1 MKTERSNVKL
11 DTISFFNLASDRM
24 QWLAARQKVLA
35 ENIANADTP
44 NYRARDVT
52 DFQSFLEKSDANRS
66 TGGPLHETT
75 VETVGG
81 SSAWDSSLDG
91 NDVALE
97 QQSVM
102 ASENADQY
110 RLAANLY
117 RKAYQ
122 LLNAASG
129 KE

>member
-1 MKTERSNVKL
+1 MKL

-24 QWLAARQKVLA
+24 HWLAARQKVLA

-44 NYRARDVT
+44 HYRARDVT
-52 DFQSFLEKSDANRS
+52 DFQSFLEKSDANRAA
-66 TGGPLHETT
+66 GGPLHEAT

-81 SSAWDSSLDG
+81 SGAWDSSLDG
-91 NDVALE
+91 NNVALE

>member
-52 DFQSFLEKSDANRS
+52 DFHSFLEKSDANRS
-66 TGGPLHETT
+66 AGGPLHETT

-81 SSAWDSSLDG
+81 SGAWDSSLDG

>member
-1 MKTERSNVKL
+1 MKL
-11 DTISFFNLASDRM
+11 DKISFFNLASDRM

-52 DFQSFLEKSDANRS
+52 DFESFLEKSNSGTRAA
-66 TGGPLHETT
+66 GGAQQEVT
-75 VETVGG
+75 VETVRAGG
-81 SSAWDSSLDG
+81 AWDSSLDG
-91 NDVALE
+91 NDVTLE

-102 ASENADQY
+102 ASENAEQY
-110 RLAANLY
+110 RLATNLY

>member
-1 MKTERSNVKL
+1 MKL

-52 DFQSFLEKSDANRS
+52 DFESFLEKSNSGTRAA
-66 TGGPLHETT
+66 GGAQQEVT
-75 VETVGG
+75 VETVRAGG
-81 SSAWDSSLDG
+81 AWDSSLDG
-91 NDVALE
+91 NDVTLE

-102 ASENADQY
+102 ASENAEQY
-110 RLAANLY
+110 RLATNLY

>member
-52 DFQSFLEKSDANRS
+52 DFQSFLEKSDAARA
-66 TGGPLHETT
+66 TGGPSHETT
-75 VETVGG
+75 VETVNASG
-81 SSAWDSSLDG
+81 AWDSSLDG

-97 QQSVM
+97 QQSVI

-122 LLNAASG
+122 LINAASG